1 MISIGDMDDYDW
13 AYDQTRKEDANTWD
27 TSWQCNS
34 TDHPYSRHI
43 FIMLLYLT
51 QLSYLCLHLYVD
63 IIAVKYA
70 TEIYFVLDNLAKS
83 GLAQASVSRHCQVTQ
98 WSPLGGK
105 HIASLGNTMATRMLG
120 RLQEIKS

>member
-1 MISIGDMDDYDW
+1 MIGLIIRPEKRMPIH
-13 AYDQTRKEDANTWD
+13 EI
-27 TSWQCNS
+27 
-34 TDHPYSRHI
+34 HPDSVTALIILIHVTF

-105 HIASLGNTMATRMLG
+105 HIASLGTTMATRMLG
-120 RLQEIKS
+120 LLQKIKS